1 MNNSRLELRKALKAE
16 ETIAKLLIQRIKD
29 LGKLCDLD
37 PERLDQSI
45 SSTLSSE
52 YGRINALVNV
62 LVSKIYFPADRG
74 DYANLASNQVL
85 LSEKYNISTIE
96 KIKSARGFHSFS
108 SPEGQVILGKT
119 PDFQSY
125 EDYVNCLL
133 LDLAEEAKIKLPNSF
148 DIKLAFTEDEW
159 LIREDRELSKATEEA
174 DAITKAIAQSKAL
187 MSQLAN

>member
-1 MNNSRLELRKALKAE
+1 MNRLELRKQLKAE

-62 LVSKIYFPADRG
+62 LVSKIYFPADRC
-74 DYANLASNQVL
+74 DYDNLASKQVIL
-85 LSEKYNISTIE
+85 RAKYNISTIE

-119 PDFQSY
+119 PDFQAY

-133 LDLAEEAKIKLPNSF
+133 LDLAEESGIELPEDF

-159 LIREDRELSKATEEA
+159 KTREDREYSKATEEA
-174 DAITKAIAQSKAL
+174 EAITKAIAQSKAL